1 MLAPSKVLNPG
12 VGEII
17 VAGKAVEVT
26 FTGVL
31 GGDVTRFSAGE
42 RFEFRLTEAV
52 RMSLAAVEAKSRLL
66 KAAVPAE
73 SAVEL
78 VPLGSRAPSRS
89 VIVTVLVAGVNT
101 IPLSVK
107 VNTGA
112 GVSATSTAA
121 LEGGSVVKANA

>member
-1 MLAPSKVLNPG
+1 MPNTVLGPG

-73 SAVEL
+73 SAVEV

-89 VIVTVLVAGVNT
+89 VMVTALVAGVKT
-101 IPLSVK
+101 MPLSVK

-112 GVSATSTAA
+112 GVSATPTPA